1 MKIGKLLDHVSV
13 LFITFAP
20 WYFMTVGKTWIN
32 GGESAAYKML
42 AAYTLYLFA
51 LYRSYQMIKKG

>member
-1 MKIGKLLDHVSV
+1 MKIVKLLDHVSV

-42 AAYTLYLFA
+42 AAYTIYLFA
-51 LYRSYQMIKKG
+51 LYRSYQMTKKG